1 MLSII
6 EQRLNK
12 YEINTENQQEN
23 ALKEIMQE
31 IILSALAETNLG

>member
-6 EQRLNK
+6 EQRLNE

-31 IILSALAETNLG
+31 IIFS